1 LRRDLA
7 MNVTER
13 KETAEVL
20 ESLAGATKVFLL
32 GCQGCPIGCETGG
45 QPWLDE
51 MTSALTEAG
60 KEITGSVLI
69 DMICN
74 KAGVG
79 SRLSRLSAPLAEAE
93 AILVASC
100 GVGVQSVGNMVG
112 RRAVPAMDTIC
123 MGDYQGL
130 WPSQERCAECGECLL
145 AFTGGLC
152 PITLCAKSLVNGT
165 CGGTGDDG
173 SCEVTSARRCGWQ
186 MIYERL
192 ESLGR
197 LDDLKKL
204 NAPRDYTKREI
215 TDARRASIRWA
226 LEVSEEQ
233 WNEVEPAEK

>member
-1 LRRDLA
+1 

-13 KETAEVL
+13 KDTTEVL
-20 ESLAGATKVFLL
+20 ESLADATKVFLL
-32 GCQGCPIGCETGG
+32 GCKGCPIGCETGG
-45 QPWLDE
+45 QPWVDE
-51 MTSALTEAG
+51 MTSALAEGG
-60 KEITGSVLI
+60 KEVAGSTLI

-79 SRLSRLSAPLAEAE
+79 ARLGRQSSKLAEAD

-100 GVGVQSVGNMVG
+100 GVGVQSVSNMVG
-112 RRAVPAMDTIC
+112 RRTVPAMNTIC

-145 AFTGGLC
+145 AYTGGLC

-197 LDDLKKL
+197 LDDLKKFS
-204 NAPRDYTKREI
+204 APRDYTKREI
-215 TDARRASIRWA
+215 SDGRRASIRWA

-233 WNEVEPAEK
+233 SEAVESAQK